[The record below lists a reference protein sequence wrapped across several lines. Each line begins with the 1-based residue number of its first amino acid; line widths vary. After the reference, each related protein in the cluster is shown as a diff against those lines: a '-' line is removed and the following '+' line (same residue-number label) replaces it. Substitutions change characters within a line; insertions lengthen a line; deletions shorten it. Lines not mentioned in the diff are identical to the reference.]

1 MAARAHPGAPK
12 ELDRYLIPSEQIVFE
27 LRRHRIIL
35 AEPLLSTILAF
46 VLAFLVDD
54 WLDGR
59 SDGVR
64 NTLFILAIALTLRF
78 AIKVADWYRE
88 IFLATDRRLMLVYGI
103 VTRKVAIMPMAKVTD
118 MRYDR
123 TIPGQIFGYGK
134 YILES
139 AGQDQALSVIN
150 FVPEPDLHYQEISAV
165 IFGPGQGRRSSDT
178 LVQSKSGPQLPVN
191 EPDNQWFK
199 RT

>member
-1 MAARAHPGAPK
+1 MAARAHPEVPK

-35 AEPLLSTILAF
+35 AEPLASTILAF

-59 SDGVR
+59 STGLR
-64 NTLFILAIALTLRF
+64 NGLFILAIAITLRF
-78 AIKVADWYRE
+78 LIRTLDWYRE

-103 VTRKVAIMPMAKVTD
+103 VTRKVAIMPMSKVTD

-123 TIPGQIFGYGK
+123 TVPGQLFGYGK

-139 AGQDQALSVIN
+139 AGQDQALSVVN
-150 FVPEPDLHYQEISAV
+150 FVPDPDRHYQEISAV
-165 IFGPGQGRRSSDT
+165 IFGPGQGRRMSDT
-178 LVQSKSGPQLPVN
+178 LVQSKGGLQLPVQ

-199 RT
+199 RR

>member
-1 MAARAHPGAPK
+1 MAARAHPGVPK

-35 AEPLLSTILAF
+35 AEPLLSSILSF

-54 WLDGR
+54 TLDGR
-59 SDGVR
+59 SAGLR
-64 NTLFILAIALTLRF
+64 NALFILALAITLRF
-78 AIKVADWYRE
+78 VIRTLDWYRE

-139 AGQDQALSVIN
+139 AGQDQALSVVN
-150 FVPEPDLHYQEISAV
+150 FVPDPDRHYQEISAV
-165 IFGPGQGRRSSDT
+165 IFGPGQGRRASDT
-178 LVQSKSGPQLPVN
+178 LVPSKGGIQLPVN
-191 EPDNQWFK
+191 EPENQWFK
-199 RT
+199 RR